1 MRALER
7 MPTLSAIAMVLLFGG
22 GQQPVWADA
31 DISTVANPVNPGN
44 IQMDRSCSVMIRKP
58 AGKMAADTAD
68 QTVPVPAGQIAL
80 IPAEKIAMV
89 PETYSGTPRF
99 NISDKAIYDKMVNE
113 VARKYGLES
122 ALLHAVIS
130 VESRY
135 SPKAVSKKG
144 AAGLMQLM
152 PEIARRYGVAD
163 PLDPVQNLR
172 GGARYLR
179 YLLKKYNN
187 DRNLALA
194 AYNAG
199 ERAIA
204 KYGNRI
210 PPYPETTNYVP
221 RVMGYYRKYQ
231 IKG

>member
-1 MRALER
+1 MKALER
-7 MPTLSAIAMVLLFGG
+7 IPILSAVTRIAVGVLCM
-22 GQQPVWADA
+22 QPVWADVL
-31 DISTVANPVNPGN
+31 ISTTNIGTVKLSN
-44 IQMDRSCSVMIRKP
+44 IQINSDHTVMILKP
-58 AGKMAADTAD
+58 AT
-68 QTVPVPAGQIAL
+68 QIAVVPEAYTKPL
-80 IPAEKIAMV
+80 FNIADKILYDRMVNKIAR
-89 PETYSGTPRF
+89 T
-99 NISDKAIYDKMVNE
+99 
-113 VARKYGLES
+113 YGLES
-122 ALLHAVIS
+122 ALLHAVIT

-135 SPKAVSKKG
+135 SPTAVSKKG

-152 PEIARRYGVAD
+152 PETAKRYGVAD
-163 PLDPVQNLR
+163 PLDPLQNLR

-199 ERAIA
+199 EASVA

-231 IKG
+231 VKG

>member
-1 MRALER
+1 MKALEQI
-7 MPTLSAIAMVLLFGG
+7 PILSAVTLFGVG
-22 GQQPVWADA
+22 VLCMQPAWADEL
-31 DISTVANPVNPGN
+31 ISAINTRTVNSSSLQIESDHSA
-44 IQMDRSCSVMIRKP
+44 MMLKP
-58 AGKMAADTAD
+58 AT
-68 QTVPVPAGQIAL
+68 QIAV
-80 IPAEKIAMV
+80 IPEAYTGKPLLHVADKILYDRMVNKIAR
-89 PETYSGTPRF
+89 T
-99 NISDKAIYDKMVNE
+99 
-113 VARKYGLES
+113 YGLES
-122 ALLHAVIS
+122 ALLHAVIT

-135 SPKAVSKKG
+135 SPKAVSRKG

-152 PEIARRYGVAD
+152 PETAKRYGVAD
-163 PLDPVQNLR
+163 PLDPLQNLR

-199 ERAIA
+199 EASVA

-221 RVMGYYRKYQ
+221 RVMGYYRKYLV
-231 IKG
+231 KG

>member
-1 MRALER
+1 MKPLER
-7 MPTLSAIAMVLLFGG
+7 ISISLVVILNLASMFCVRPAFADVFIYTTSTGTVNLGNVQIDSDYSVMVLEPATQIAMVS
-22 GQQPVWADA
+22 DA
-31 DISTVANPVNPGN
+31 ST
-44 IQMDRSCSVMIRKP
+44 DKP
-58 AGKMAADTAD
+58 
-68 QTVPVPAGQIAL
+68 L
-80 IPAEKIAMV
+80 
-89 PETYSGTPRF
+89 F
-99 NISDKAIYDKMVNE
+99 NIADKVLYDRMVNE
-113 VARKYGLES
+113 IARTYGVES

-152 PEIARRYGVAD
+152 PVVAKRYGVSD
-163 PLDPVQNLR
+163 PLDPLQNVR

-179 YLLKKYNN
+179 HLLKKYNN

-199 ERAIA
+199 EEAVA

-221 RVMGYYRKYQ
+221 RVMGYYRKYLV
-231 IKG
+231 KG